1 MNPANPQDERFRG
14 LLDLLIKDE
23 QKRAAMRGKAEDFGA
38 AAAMVQ
44 QFAVPQPMPLQNT
57 GGLLQ
62 QPQMVNMTSGTGIM
76 GLQPSQDE
84 DGSKKEAMIRLM
96 KYLGMA

>member
-1 MNPANPQDERFRG
+1 MNATNPQDERFRG
-14 LLDLLIKDE
+14 LLDLLVKDE
-23 QKRAAMRGKAEDFGA
+23 QKRAAMRAKAEDFGA

-62 QPQMVNMTSGTGIM
+62 QPQMVNMTPGTGIM
-76 GLQPSQDE
+76 GLQSERDE
-84 DGSKKEAMIRLM
+84 EESKLKRLM
-96 KYLGMA
+96 TLLGMG

>member
-1 MNPANPQDERFRG
+1 MNTANPQDERFRG
-14 LLDLLIKDE
+14 LLDFLVKDE

-62 QPQMVNMTSGTGIM
+62 QPQMVNMTPEAGIM
-76 GLQPSQDE
+76 GLQSERDE
-84 DGSKKEAMIRLM
+84 EESKLKRLM
-96 KYLGMA
+96 TLLGMG

>member
-1 MNPANPQDERFRG
+1 MNTANPQDERFRG

-62 QPQMVNMTSGTGIM
+62 QPQMVQMTAPGAGIM
-76 GLQPSQDE
+76 GLQSERDE
-84 DGSKKEAMIRLM
+84 EESKLKRLM
-96 KYLGMA
+96 ALLGMG

>member
-1 MNPANPQDERFRG
+1 MNTANPQDERFRG

-62 QPQMVNMTSGTGIM
+62 QPQMVQMTAPGAGIM
-76 GLQPSQDE
+76 GLQSERDE
-84 DGSKKEAMIRLM
+84 EESKLKRLM
-96 KYLGMA
+96 ALLGIA

>member
-44 QFAVPQPMPLQNT
+44 QFAVPQPMPLQNM

-62 QPQMVNMTSGTGIM
+62 QPQMVQMTAPGAGIM
-76 GLQPSQDE
+76 GLQSERDE
-84 DGSKKEAMIRLM
+84 EESKLKRLM
-96 KYLGMA
+96 TLLGMG

>member
-1 MNPANPQDERFRG
+1 MNAANPQDERFRG
-14 LLDLLIKDE
+14 LLDLLVKDE
-23 QKRAAMRGKAEDFGA
+23 QKRAAMRAKAEDFGA

-62 QPQMVNMTSGTGIM
+62 QPQMVNMTPGTGIM
-76 GLQPSQDE
+76 GLQSERDE
-84 DGSKKEAMIRLM
+84 EESKLKRLM
-96 KYLGMA
+96 TLLGMG

>member
-44 QFAVPQPMPLQNT
+44 QFAVPQPMPLQNM

-62 QPQMVNMTSGTGIM
+62 QPQMVQMTAPGTGVM
-76 GLQPSQDE
+76 GLQSERDE
-84 DGSKKEAMIRLM
+84 EESKLKRLM
-96 KYLGMA
+96 TLLRMG

>member
-44 QFAVPQPMPLQNT
+44 PFVVPQPMPLQNT

-62 QPQMVNMTSGTGIM
+62 QPQMVNMTPGTGIM
-76 GLQPSQDE
+76 GLQSERDE
-84 DGSKKEAMIRLM
+84 EESKLKRLM
-96 KYLGMA
+96 TLLGMA

>member
-14 LLDLLIKDE
+14 LLDLLVKDE
-23 QKRAAMRGKAEDFGA
+23 QKRAAMREKAEDFGA

-44 QFAVPQPMPLQNT
+44 QFAVPQPMPLQNM

-62 QPQMVNMTSGTGIM
+62 QPQMVQMTAPGTGVM
-76 GLQPSQDE
+76 GLQSERDE
-84 DGSKKEAMIRLM
+84 EESKLKRLM
-96 KYLGMA
+96 TLLGMG

>member
-1 MNPANPQDERFRG
+1 MNTANPQDERFRG

-62 QPQMVNMTSGTGIM
+62 QPQMVQMTAPGTGIM
-76 GLQPSQDE
+76 SLQSERDE
-84 DGSKKEAMIRLM
+84 EESKLKRLM
-96 KYLGMA
+96 ALLGIA

>member
-1 MNPANPQDERFRG
+1 MNTANPQDERFRG

-44 QFAVPQPMPLQNT
+44 QFAMPQPMPLQNT

-62 QPQMVNMTSGTGIM
+62 QPQMVQMTAPGAGIM
-76 GLQPSQDE
+76 GLQSERDE
-84 DGSKKEAMIRLM
+84 EESKLKRLM
-96 KYLGMA
+96 ALLGIA

>member
-1 MNPANPQDERFRG
+1 MNTANPQDERFRG

-62 QPQMVNMTSGTGIM
+62 QPQMVQMTAPGAGIM
-76 GLQPSQDE
+76 GLQSERDE
-84 DGSKKEAMIRLM
+84 QESKLKRLM
-96 KYLGMA
+96 ALLGMG

>member
-1 MNPANPQDERFRG
+1 MNPANPQDDRFRG

-44 QFAVPQPMPLQNT
+44 QFAVPQPMPLQNM

-62 QPQMVNMTSGTGIM
+62 QPQMVNMTPGTGIT
-76 GLQPSQDE
+76 GLQSERDE
-84 DGSKKEAMIRLM
+84 EESKLKRLM
-96 KYLGMA
+96 TLLGMG